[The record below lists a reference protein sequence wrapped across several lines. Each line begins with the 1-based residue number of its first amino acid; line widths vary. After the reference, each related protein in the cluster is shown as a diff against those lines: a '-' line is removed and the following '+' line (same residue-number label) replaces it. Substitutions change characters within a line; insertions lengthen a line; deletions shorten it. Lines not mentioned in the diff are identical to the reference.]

1 MNCSDLKRALLLSAL
16 PICTALLLAG
26 CGTSTS
32 VSGVPSVPGGGA
44 PALPSGAEVRHPAA
58 PTGTPVF
65 LTLLSDSGESFYQVA
80 VEAGA
85 TSTEVDPA
93 RWRGKSVG
101 KTAALTAL
109 LPARASGVSN
119 SEPTAQ
125 VLLLRWAMWQDANSN
140 GAREVGEDL
149 PLMSSDRAV
158 YTDKAV
164 TLGFQTTAP
173 NMQQTWNFAA
183 GWSRAA
189 HYVYLPDD
197 SATYQRSL
205 SSDPVQRYELHEPTP
220 ITSQ

>member
-1 MNCSDLKRALLLSAL
+1 MLSTL
-16 PICTALLLAG
+16 TVCTALLLAA
-26 CGTSTS
+26 CGSST
-32 VSGVPSVPGGGA
+32 VSAPTAATPGGGA
-44 PALPSGAEVRHPAA
+44 PALPTGAEVRHPAA
-58 PTGTPVF
+58 PTGNPVF

-80 VEAGA
+80 VKAGD
-85 TSTEVDPA
+85 TSTAVNPA
-93 RWRGKSVG
+93 KWRGKEVG
-101 KTAALTAL
+101 KTGALTAL
-109 LPARASGVSN
+109 VPAGASGVSN

-158 YTDKAV
+158 YADKAV
-164 TLGFQTTAP
+164 TLGFQTAAP
-173 NMQQTWNFAA
+173 NMKQTWNFAA

-220 ITSQ
+220 VTSQ